1 MDYLKVKG
9 SILVVSGPSGSGKTS
24 LARAVCEELGDKAY
38 FSISTTTRPIRD
50 GEKDGVDYFFVSKDE
65 FLEDVEKGYFLEWAE
80 VHGNFYGTSKIQI
93 NKALDEGKIVFLDID
108 VQGHEAVRKAYPDV
122 VTSVFVTTKD
132 KHTLIERLKNR
143 GTETE
148 ETLKVRMINAL
159 HEMKKIPEYDYL
171 LINDDFEEA
180 KEFLRSVAISSLIKT
195 SKYELDKFINHWK
208 GSE

>member
-38 FSISTTTRPIRD
+38 FSVSTTTRPIRD